1 MQICGIR
8 IKIKEE
14 FKERKKCERVIEI
27 RMKQRDKERER
38 GFNRC
43 ILLDVFSHS
52 YSVSST
58 SLYFWMKRNL
68 YILSTKRSF

>member
-8 IKIKEE
+8 IKIRVE

-38 GFNRC
+38 
-43 ILLDVFSHS
+43 L
-52 YSVSST
+52 
-58 SLYFWMKRNL
+58 
-68 YILSTKRSF
+68 